1 VLDIADN
8 PLENI
13 LKLFQPV
20 AVAIQFIY
28 YKVLIHV
35 VGSVL
40 LRAVFMQLTGEGF
53 YTLTVR

>member
-20 AVAIQFIY
+20 SVAIQFIY
-28 YKVLIHV
+28 YKVII
-35 VGSVL
+35 VGGNGGIL
-40 LRAVFMQLTGEGF
+40 LRAVDMQLGG
-53 YTLTVR
+53 